1 MRRIQEDNQEY
12 LKSLK
17 ERGKKSRVYRD
28 YQMTGLELAN
38 ILRDL
43 KHKALYIK
51 LAKIHDKDKLFQL
64 AKSVVENSLVKN
76 PGAYFMKVLHKK

>member
-1 MRRIQEDNQEY
+1 MKRLQENKEQY
-12 LKSLK
+12 LDALR

-28 YQMTGLELAN
+28 YQMIGLEIAH

-51 LAKIHDKDKLFQL
+51 LAKIHDKGKLMHL
-64 AKSVVENSLVKN
+64 AKSVAENPQVKN
-76 PGAYFMKVLHKK
+76 LGAYFMKVLHKQ